1 MEEFFD
7 YHRQYREL
15 NNVAIQLMHY
25 HQLLSMLPLHED
37 LTLQEIDPP

>member
-15 NNVAIQLMHY
+15 NNVVIQLMHY

-37 LTLQEIDPP
+37 LILQGIDRP